1 MNLGFLLF
9 YLEHFSLFPLNCE
22 FNSFRHH
29 QRQECVQWKKKA
41 LFYMS
46 LFISQEILSQ
56 VPSGDLLLIL
66 LGHISVIKP

>member
-1 MNLGFLLF
+1 MDLGFLLF
-9 YLEHFSLFPLNCE
+9 SLEHFSLFPLNCE

-46 LFISQEILSQ
+46 LFISQKNPFPGAIRGFTLNIIGSHFC
-56 VPSGDLLLIL
+56 D
-66 LGHISVIKP
+66 